1 VPSQPDLIALDAD
14 DTLWHNESMFSLT
27 QAKAGVLNVG
37 YVDAGPADGPAVV
50 VGSKRIAGSADT
62 RNWQRR
68 MITNV
73 FSTLLRV
80 GFGLS
85 VSDTHGVKAMRRSA
99 VAPLA
104 RHCRNGGDL
113 FDTELILRAERSG
126 LRSAEIPVEVVEKRP
141 ARSSIRARI
150 PRTVKGLLALRLA
163 LWRERLPGSKPA
175 VM

>member
-1 VPSQPDLIALDAD
+1 VTGI
-14 DTLWHNESMFSLT
+14 FS
-27 QAKAGVLNVG
+27 
-37 YVDAGPADGPAVV
+37 
-50 VGSKRIAGSADT
+50 S
-62 RNWQRR
+62 
-68 MITNV
+68 
-73 FSTLLRV
+73 LLRY

-85 VSDTHGVKAMRRSA
+85 VSDTHGVKALRRSA

-104 RHCRNGGDL
+104 RHCRFGQDL

-150 PRTVKGLLALRLA
+150 PRTVKGLLALRLT
-163 LWRERLPGSKPA
+163 LWRERLPGGRPA